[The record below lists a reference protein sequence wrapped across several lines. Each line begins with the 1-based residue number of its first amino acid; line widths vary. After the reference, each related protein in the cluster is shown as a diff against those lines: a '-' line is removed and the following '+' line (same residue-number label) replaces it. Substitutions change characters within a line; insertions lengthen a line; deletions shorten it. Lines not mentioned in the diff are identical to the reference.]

1 MGNVF
6 QLRRIRDCKSIV
18 AGEAT
23 TAPLCYTRK
32 DFTTMTHEM
41 NIKLWKVMNVIED
54 MNCELDETAN
64 IEALDEF
71 IDTLERALNFAR
83 YTRKT
88 RA

>member
-1 MGNVF
+1 
-6 QLRRIRDCKSIV
+6 
-18 AGEAT
+18 
-23 TAPLCYTRK
+23 
-32 DFTTMTHEM
+32 
-41 NIKLWKVMNVIED
+41 MNVIED

>member
-1 MGNVF
+1 
-6 QLRRIRDCKSIV
+6 
-18 AGEAT
+18 
-23 TAPLCYTRK
+23 
-32 DFTTMTHEM
+32 MTHEM

-71 IDTLERALNFAR
+71 IDTLERALKFAR